1 MGYATW
7 FASVAGVYS
16 LFFPEERLPVIHRV
30 WIYLR
35 VYERLH
41 VRVLM
46 TRKSRAIAEI
56 LGKICSV
63 GIGAVLSLM

>member
-1 MGYATW
+1 VGYAAW
-7 FASVAGVYS
+7 FASVAE
-16 LFFPEERLPVIHRV
+16 LFFPEEKLPVIHRV

-46 TRKSRAIAEI
+46 TRKSRALLKFSEKYVQWELAQCY
-56 LGKICSV
+56 L
-63 GIGAVLSLM
+63 